1 MLTKIKLFFSQ
12 ELALNDSSNTDAG
25 EQDSA
30 LQLAAAALL
39 IELSRADYK
48 QDKSEQISIE
58 NALQDCFKLEPAQ
71 LEQLIALA
79 EEENKDA
86 TSLYQFTSLIK
97 DNYSSDQRFKL
108 VKMLW
113 EVAVADGEISKYEDH
128 LIRKVADL
136 IYLSHSQF
144 IKAKLD
150 VIGRG

>member
-1 MLTKIKLFFSQ
+1 MLAKIKHFFSQ
-12 ELALNDSSNTDAG
+12 KLSLSNSKNASDEG
-25 EQDSA
+25 QESA

-39 IELSRADYK
+39 IELSRADYQ
-48 QDKSEQISIE
+48 QDRSEQISIE
-58 NALQDCFKLEPAQ
+58 NALQECFKLEPAQ

-97 DNYSSDQRFKL
+97 DNYSSEQRFKL

-113 EVAVADGEISKYEDH
+113 QVALADGEISKYEDH

-144 IKAKLD
+144 IRAKLE
-150 VIGRG
+150 VIG

>member
-1 MLTKIKLFFSQ
+1 VLAKIKLFFSQ
-12 ELALNDSSNTDAG
+12 ELSLSDKKNANDE
-25 EQDSA
+25 EQESA

-39 IELSRADYK
+39 IELSRADYQ
-48 QDKSEQISIE
+48 QDRSEQISIE
-58 NALQDCFKLEPAQ
+58 NALQECFKLEPAQ
-71 LEQLIALA
+71 LEQLISLA

-97 DNYSSDQRFKL
+97 DNYSSEQRFKL

-113 EVAVADGEISKYEDH
+113 QVALADGEISKYEDH

-150 VIGRG
+150 VIG

>member
-12 ELALNDSSNTDAG
+12 ELSLNDAKSANG
-25 EQDSA
+25 EEQDSA

-39 IELSRADYK
+39 IELSRADYQ
-48 QDKSEQISIE
+48 QDRSEQISIE
-58 NALQDCFKLEPAQ
+58 NALQECFKLEPAQ

-79 EEENKDA
+79 EEENKEA
-86 TSLYQFTSLIK
+86 TSLYQFTSLIN
-97 DNYSSDQRFKL
+97 DNYSSEQRFKL

-113 EVAVADGEISKYEDH
+113 QVALADGEISKYEDH

-144 IKAKLD
+144 IKAKLE
-150 VIGRG
+150 VIG

>member
-1 MLTKIKLFFSQ
+1 MLSKIKLFFSQ
-12 ELALNDSSNTDAG
+12 ELSLSDAKNTSDE
-25 EQDSA
+25 EQDGA

-39 IELSRADYK
+39 IELSRADYR
-48 QDKSEQISIE
+48 QDRNEQIAIE
-58 NALQDCFKLEPAQ
+58 NTLQECFNLEPAQ

-97 DNYSSDQRFKL
+97 DNYSSEQRFRL

-113 EVAVADGEISKYEDH
+113 QVAVADGEISKYEDH

-144 IKAKLD
+144 IKAKLE
-150 VIGRG
+150 VLG

>member
-1 MLTKIKLFFSQ
+1 MLAKIKLFFSQ
-12 ELALNDSSNTDAG
+12 ELSLSDKKNANDE
-25 EQDSA
+25 EQESA

-39 IELSRADYK
+39 IELSRADYQ
-48 QDKSEQISIE
+48 QDRSEQISIE
-58 NALQDCFKLEPAQ
+58 NALQECFKLEPAQ
-71 LEQLIALA
+71 LEQLISLA

-97 DNYSSDQRFKL
+97 DNYSSEQRFKL

-113 EVAVADGEISKYEDH
+113 QVALADGEISKYEDH

-150 VIGRG
+150 VIG